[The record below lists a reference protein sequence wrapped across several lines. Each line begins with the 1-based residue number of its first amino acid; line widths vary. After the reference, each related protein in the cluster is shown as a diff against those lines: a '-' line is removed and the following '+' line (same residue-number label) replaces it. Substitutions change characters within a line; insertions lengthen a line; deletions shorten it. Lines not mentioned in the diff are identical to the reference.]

1 MIAKGQRANVMSNA
15 HPQDAFEQQRQA
27 SFAKII
33 EWVEA
38 KAEAIRPP
46 LILDIHAASPGA
58 MQQSAEK
65 ESWQLLARGLRH
77 LKDGAPGGKAGSM
90 AEALS
95 RASLRSASLAAS
107 LGVKPP
113 QFEQMYFNVE
123 YSSGHEAAVFY
134 TKRLLEAAEGDFS
147 KSRQIIQQKIFSEK
161 PFGAFGIMTD
171 VDPELRDIFDAVRK
185 STGISADP
193 LRGNTPAPD
202 AVPQQDLQAMRKQ
215 MVTSFNMLVDA
226 YTAACAEL
234 KEAVDNIPA
243 PAVPKPQRPGKSG
256 QSFDL

>member
-1 MIAKGQRANVMSNA
+1 MTNA
-15 HPQDAFEQQRQA
+15 HPQDKFEQERKA
-27 SFAKII
+27 GFTKII

-38 KAEAIRPP
+38 KAQAVNPP

-65 ESWQLLARGLRH
+65 ESWQLLAKGLRH
-77 LKDGAPGGKAGSM
+77 LKDGAPGGNPGSM

-95 RASLRSASLAAS
+95 RASLRNASLASS

-113 QFEQMYFNVE
+113 QFEQMYFNAE

-134 TKRLLEAAEGDFS
+134 TKRLIEAAEGDFS

-185 STGISADP
+185 SAGVNADP
-193 LRGNTPAPD
+193 LRGSTVD
-202 AVPQQDLQAMRKQ
+202 AEAVSKRDLADMRKQ
-215 MVTSFNMLVDA
+215 MVTSFNMLADA

-234 KEAVDNIPA
+234 KSEVGNIPA
-243 PAVPKPQRPGKSG
+243 PAAPKPPRPGKSG